1 MLTFPRILARSLL
14 VAAGAML
21 GDGLVSFVLSLFGLS
36 FIEIV
41 GDLMLVEIAVLF
53 LVAGLIEFSYSIG
66 GAGFRKN
73 VLGSKQEY
81 SQSAHKEA
89 GRKALVLILAGVFMF
104 VVLIAVAGLIRS

>member
-14 VAAGAML
+14 IAACAIF
-21 GDGLVSFVLSLFGLS
+21 GDSLVSIGLTSFGASFV
-36 FIEIV
+36 EVV
-41 GDLMLVEIAVLF
+41 GDLMLIEVAVLF

-73 VLGSKQEY
+73 VLGSKQGY

-89 GRKALVLILAGVFMF
+89 GRRALVLIFAGIFIF
-104 VVLIAVAGLIRS
+104 VVLIAVAGFIRS